1 MHFPLNHWG
10 GGRQLQTT
18 NGGHVMLQKI
28 HNSLKQMGLVL
39 SSSSF
44 IPSQRLSTSESE
56 RVRTARKKLRKKR
69 ETGGVESV
77 SMNWTQIAGWAG
89 VVGLVAVFGGIV
101 WRSFP

>member
-1 MHFPLNHWG
+1 MYK
-10 GGRQLQTT
+10 
-18 NGGHVMLQKI
+18 KI

-56 RVRTARKKLRKKR
+56 RIRTARKKLRKKR
-69 ETGGVESV
+69 ETGVESV
-77 SMNWTQIAGWAG
+77 TMNWNQIAGWAG

-101 WRSFP
+101 WKSFP